1 MLYFRR
7 VALTVAS
14 LHDMRTGKKQ
24 TPQVMF
30 MNAYVYAHMH
40 LTTVNL
46 K

>member
-7 VALTVAS
+7 VALAVAS

-24 TPQVMF
+24 TPQVIF
-30 MNAYVYAHMH
+30 TNTDVYAHMH